1 MQISSN
7 ITSVSLRV
15 KAENGNEK
23 IYMLNFIK
31 ESAKIQ
37 ETTSSTTTEV
47 TETSSNNNY
56 LKVLEVNQTG
66 LSPAFNKSISSYNL
80 VVGLDVSSLEVTA
93 RAENEKAKVEV
104 SGHTYLVEGINT
116 ISIIV
121 TAENSEKRVYI
132 INVTKT
138 ADLEMTNAALQ
149 NLEISGYELFPSFD
163 KDVLEYT
170 IEIEEEVE
178 SLGIKA
184 VPVKENAKIEIV
196 GNENLTSGENII
208 LINVTAE
215 DGVTMKTYT
224 IKAIKAGE
232 EIIEEE
238 NKLIDKTGEMGG
250 NNMTTIIAIAV
261 IIILAVVFGIFF
273 FLYKKE
279 KGVNKMV
286 DENKTTISGIDEDK
300 K

>member
-1 MQISSN
+1 M
-7 ITSVSLRV
+7 
-15 KAENGNEK
+15 AENGNEK

-31 ESAKIQ
+31 KSESTK
-37 ETTSSTTTEV
+37 ETTASTTTEI

-56 LKVLEVNQTG
+56 LKVLEVNQST

-80 VVGLDVSSLEVTA
+80 VVGLDVASLEVTA

-121 TAENSEKRVYI
+121 TAENSEKRIYT

-138 ADLEMTNAALQ
+138 ADLELTDATLQ
-149 NLEISGYELFPSFD
+149 SLEVTGYELFPSFD
-163 KDVLEYT
+163 ADVLEYT

-184 VPVKENAKIEIV
+184 VSTKENAKIEIV
-196 GNENLTSGENII
+196 GNENLTPGENII

-215 DGVTMKTYT
+215 DGITMRTYT

-232 EIIEEE
+232 EVLEEE
-238 NKLIDKTGEMGG
+238 NKIVDKTGEKEE
-250 NNMTTIIAIAV
+250 NNMTTVIAIAV

-279 KGVNKMV
+279 KGVNKVV